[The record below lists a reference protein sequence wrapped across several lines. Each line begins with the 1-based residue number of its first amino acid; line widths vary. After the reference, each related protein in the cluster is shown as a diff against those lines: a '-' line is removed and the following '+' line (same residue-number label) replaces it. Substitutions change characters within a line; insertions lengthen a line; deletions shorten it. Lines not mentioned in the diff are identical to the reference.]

1 MTPNQR
7 TKLFM
12 NLREHLKAANLQ
24 FFERATERQ
33 FLMMMRADEMTFA
46 QLVTVRPDG
55 VSIRVETKIPLV
67 VPVHRRLAGA
77 ELVTRLNRVTERGH
91 YDLDIDS
98 GDMIFRV
105 DAHALGSELMPGL
118 LVRLLAMALQP
129 VVRDWPVL
137 DGVLA
142 RDEDSKDAIMRNA
155 ERIARVHE
163 ARKRTEDAAEKRPRR
178 RPTRGRKDL
187 PPEVLRDIDK
197 LLGEHGLLGGTGDA
211 PPAGDAGTQ
220 AIPESPATPET
231 PGTPEP
237 GAEAPPPD
245 APRPRKPSPEPRSPE
260 DSAE

>member
-55 VSIRVETKIPLV
+55 VSIRVETKIPVV
-67 VPVHRRLAGA
+67 VPVHRRVAAA

-98 GDMIFRV
+98 GDMIFRI
-105 DAHALGSELMPGL
+105 DAHALGSVLMPGL

-137 DGVLA
+137 DGVLN
-142 RDEDSKDAIMRNA
+142 RDEDSKDAILRNA
-155 ERIARVHE
+155 ERIARMHE
-163 ARKRTEDAAEKRPRR
+163 ARKRAEGAAGNATGRKPRR
-178 RPTRGRKDL
+178 RPGRGRTDL
-187 PPEVLRDIDK
+187 PPETLRK
-197 LLGEHGLLGGTGDA
+197 LEELFEGDDELPTLRKRTPGSPGSLPEDSVRDDAPGAPDA
-211 PPAGDAGTQ
+211 PPADGEPKQPEKRRPERQSPDEAG
-220 AIPESPATPET
+220 E
-231 PGTPEP
+231 
-237 GAEAPPPD
+237 
-245 APRPRKPSPEPRSPE
+245 
-260 DSAE
+260 

>member
-1 MTPNQR
+1 
-7 TKLFM
+7 
-12 NLREHLKAANLQ
+12 
-24 FFERATERQ
+24 
-33 FLMMMRADEMTFA
+33 
-46 QLVTVRPDG
+46 
-55 VSIRVETKIPLV
+55 
-67 VPVHRRLAGA
+67 
-77 ELVTRLNRVTERGH
+77 
-91 YDLDIDS
+91 
-98 GDMIFRV
+98 
-105 DAHALGSELMPGL
+105 
-118 LVRLLAMALQP
+118 
-129 VVRDWPVL
+129 VRDWPVL

-163 ARKRTEDAAEKRPRR
+163 ARKRTEDAAEKRSRR
-178 RPTRGRKDL
+178 RPARGRKDL

>member
-67 VPVHRRLAGA
+67 VPVHRRVAAA

-105 DAHALGSELMPGL
+105 DAHALGSVLMPGL
-118 LVRLLAMALQP
+118 LVRLLAMTLQP

-137 DGVLA
+137 DGVLS

-155 ERIARVHE
+155 ERIARMHE
-163 ARKRTEDAAEKRPRR
+163 ARKRAEGAAGKKARR
-178 RPTRGRKDL
+178 RPSQGRKDL
-187 PPEVLRDIDK
+187 PPDVLRNLDLFLKD
-197 LLGEHGLLGGTGDA
+197 LGEGGTS
-211 PPAGDAGTQ
+211 
-220 AIPESPATPET
+220 PESPDA
-231 PGTPEP
+231 P
-237 GAEAPPPD
+237 GAPGARGSRSADPARPGKDAD
-245 APRPRKPSPEPRSPE
+245 APLPDGPSQSERPSPEKQAPDDP
-260 DSAE
+260 AE